1 MDDSGWKRRVL
12 RTLVG
17 ISDDNGGS
25 VHVSRVAESVE
36 CDPVAVREAL
46 DSLRSYEFV
55 KTTGEG
61 RYEPTV
67 TGREFLALDVDEES
81 FVVVDTPDD
90 LDRSGPG
97 HGKD

>member
-1 MDDSGWKRRVL
+1 VDNSGRKRRVL

-17 ISDDNGGS
+17 ISGKRES
-25 VHVSRVAESVE
+25 VHVSRIAESVE
-36 CDPVAVREAL
+36 CDPAAVREAL

-55 KTTGEG
+55 KTTGDG

-67 TGREFLALDVDEES
+67 TGREFLALDVDEGS

-90 LDRSGPG
+90 ADRAGPS